1 MNIIHRQ
8 QLDLFLH
15 APNNYLSVTRCC
27 KIHIKLVIYF
37 LIHMFI
43 LNLLWNIFYRVAVV
57 TLQMSSLL
65 FWYWDYLII
74 LIDNWYFCSCF
85 KCFHSLP
92 DARRSA
98 LLFSFNAVTAFV
110 CPFRT
115 SIRFPLITEN
125 TTIVVSSDPLIMMSS
140 SEVIVRQRTAPRCSL
155 KRFLKMYDSQSRF
168 ITHVQAVILF
178 IPNSVNRSRRS
189 SHMFTRKYTTYKVLN
204 TEKLYF
210 ATFIVI
216 LYRLFT

>member
-1 MNIIHRQ
+1 
-8 QLDLFLH
+8 
-15 APNNYLSVTRCC
+15 
-27 KIHIKLVIYF
+27 
-37 LIHMFI
+37 
-43 LNLLWNIFYRVAVV
+43 
-57 TLQMSSLL
+57 MSSLL

-85 KCFHSLP
+85 KCYNFHSLP

-115 SIRFPLITEN
+115 SIRFPLMTEN

-168 ITHVQAVILF
+168 MTHVQAVILF

-216 LYRLFT
+216 LYRLFTLWL

>member
-1 MNIIHRQ
+1 
-8 QLDLFLH
+8 
-15 APNNYLSVTRCC
+15 
-27 KIHIKLVIYF
+27 
-37 LIHMFI
+37 
-43 LNLLWNIFYRVAVV
+43 
-57 TLQMSSLL
+57 MSSLL

-85 KCFHSLP
+85 KCYNFHSLP

-115 SIRFPLITEN
+115 SIRFPLMTEN

-168 ITHVQAVILF
+168 MTHVQAVILF
-178 IPNSVNRSRRS
+178 IPNSVNRRG
-189 SHMFTRKYTTYKVLN
+189 SHTSMFTIKYATYKVLN